1 MRKRINIM
9 NWSKLLSTDIQVFK
23 KTHKL
28 PQKTQI
34 YLLNLLHEL
43 LSEGFSLNQSI
54 QFMTLLIPK
63 YQQSLEYVNSELM
76 IGHSFESTLEELGF
90 SLSSKAQIF
99 YAQRQGN
106 FIDALKV
113 VATHLQTKWDYRNKM
128 IKALIYPTIMAVA
141 LVILLFGMRAF
152 LLPHITSFISAEMY
166 EEQIFVRLIIV
177 FFTYLPQIFGLTI
190 SISLILW
197 LVLDF
202 YILRLPLLKRFK
214 IYHKIPIIRH
224 WTISY
229 CTYKLAKQLGSFF
242 ASGYSILQIVETL
255 ETYPIDPFLT
265 EISKVIRDELIAG
278 TPLPEVLE
286 HTQLFTEVF
295 PIIVKQGE
303 LTSQTAQK
311 CLVYSDK
318 LFHDLLTDIAKKMSY
333 IQPILFILIAVLI
346 MAMYLLMMLPMLTME
361 GF

>member
-1 MRKRINIM
+1 M
-9 NWSKLLSTDIQVFK
+9 NWSKLLSTEIHIFK
-23 KTHKL
+23 KTRKL

-54 QFMTLLIPK
+54 QFMILLMPK
-63 YQQSLEYVNSELM
+63 HKESLEYVNNELM

-90 SLSSKAQIF
+90 SLSSKAQLF
-99 YAQRQGN
+99 YAQRQGK
-106 FIDALKV
+106 FIDALKI
-113 VATHLQTKWDYRNKM
+113 VADHLQTKSDYKDKM
-128 IKALIYPTIMAVA
+128 IKALIYPVIMTVA

-166 EEQIFVRLIIV
+166 EEQILVRILIL
-177 FFTYLPQIFGLTI
+177 FFTYLPQIFGLTL
-190 SISLILW
+190 SISLILY
-197 LVLDF
+197 LILDF
-202 YILRLPLLKRFK
+202 YVLRLPLLERFK
-214 IYHKIPIIRH
+214 IYHKIPMIRM
-224 WTISY
+224 WSISY
-229 CTYKLAKQLGSFF
+229 CTYKLAKQLGNFF

-255 ETYPIDPFLT
+255 DTYPIDPFLT
-265 EISKVIRDELIAG
+265 EISKVIRDELISG

-286 HTQLFTEVF
+286 NTHLFTEVF
-295 PIIVKQGE
+295 PIIVRQGE

-318 LFHDLLTDIAKKMSY
+318 LFHDMLTDIAKKINY
-333 IQPILFILIAVLI
+333 IQPILFILIAVLV

-361 GF
+361 GI